1 LCLRGRDRE
10 GEREKRQDERKGR
23 RKNINQ
29 LTKNI
34 STSIEIGGRRIE
46 VGIFYGVRA
55 WVGTKELTGNS
66 GKSKSQKGI
75 SRLAINVKKV

>member
-55 WVGTKELTGNS
+55 WVGTKELIRY
-66 GKSKSQKGI
+66 GI
-75 SRLAINVKKV
+75 IEENDTKWELMYA